1 MKRFLA
7 SSAILCFLTALFS
20 QVFPDKD
27 YPILFNDI
35 QTSGYFPDSK
45 TFPDC
50 IPLMNSKKID
60 SCYRAEKSMPGFK
73 QSDFINTYFV
83 VPQPHSATYNT
94 DTTQTIEQHLES
106 LWAVLEKQPQQ
117 AEGSLLYLPNRYIV
131 PGGRFQEVYYW
142 DSYFTMLGL
151 KESGKTELIQSMI
164 DNFAYLID
172 RYGHIPNGNRTYYL
186 SRSQPPF
193 FSLMIDLLADINGDE
208 VYKKYLPQL
217 VKEYQFWMDGAEK
230 LSANNNSYRRVVLLS
245 DGVILNRYW
254 DDDTTPRPEAYKEDL
269 KIAALSPEP
278 DSVDFRNIRA
288 AAESGWDF
296 SSRWLNDG
304 LDLETIETT
313 KILPIDLNC
322 LLYHLETTISKAY
335 KLSDNK
341 AESKKYFN
349 LATTR
354 KKAIQNYFWRK
365 KEGFFVDYHW
375 VLEWQNMPN
384 QLAGIYPLFFNIA
397 SKKQA
402 AKCAKFIETNFL
414 KDGGLQTTTKTT
426 GQQWD
431 SPNGWAPLQYISIIG
446 LENYKKK
453 ELADTIRQRWLRLNT
468 NVFKKTGKFC
478 EKYNVV
484 NTDLPGGGGEYPSQ
498 DGFGWTNGVY
508 LKLKHTESTR

>member
-1 MKRFLA
+1 MKQFIIA
-7 SSAILCFLTALFS
+7 GILFSCLSLTFS

-35 QTSGYFPDSK
+35 QLSEYFPDSK

-60 SCYRAEKSMPGFK
+60 SCYLAEKSVPGFK
-73 QSDFINTYFV
+73 LADFMNTYFV
-83 VPQPHSATYNT
+83 LPEPFSAIYSTYAS
-94 DTTQTIEQHLES
+94 QTPEQHIES
-106 LWAVLEKQPQQ
+106 LWPLLEKQPKK
-117 AEGSLLYLPNRYIV
+117 ADGTLLYLPNPYVV

-151 KESGKTELIQSMI
+151 KESGKTDLIQNMI

-172 RYGHIPNGNRTYYL
+172 TYGFIPNGNRTYFL

-193 FSLMIDLLADINGDE
+193 FSLMIDLFAEIKGNE

-217 VKEYQFWMDGAEK
+217 LKEYQFWMDGSDK
-230 LSANNNSYRRVVLLS
+230 FNSDENAYRRVVKLS
-245 DGVILNRYW
+245 DGAILNRYW
-254 DDDTTPRPEAYKEDL
+254 DDEATPRPEAYKEDL
-269 KIAALSPEP
+269 KIAALSPDP
-278 DSVDFRNIRA
+278 DSIDFRNIRA

-304 LDLETIETT
+304 MDLETIETT
-313 KILPIDLNC
+313 KILPVDLNC
-322 LLYHLETTISKAY
+322 LIYHLETTIAKAY
-335 KLSDNK
+335 KLNK
-341 AESKKYFN
+341 NKSESKKYST
-349 LATTR
+349 LASER
-354 KKAIQNYFWRK
+354 EKAIQKYFWRK
-365 KEGFFVDYHW
+365 KEGFYVDYHF

-384 QLAGIYPLFFNIA
+384 QLAGVFPLFFDVA

-402 AKCAKFIETNFL
+402 KKCAAFIEEHFL
-414 KDGGLQTTTKTT
+414 KVGGLQTTTKTT

-431 SPNGWAPLQYISIIG
+431 APNGWAPLQYISIVG

-508 LKLKHTESTR
+508 LKLIDSGFQK